1 MPYLDSARGDTTAEG
16 GRKRPD
22 RSPLADEAALIARS
36 ARSIE
41 AALLAE
47 EPPRGAAG
55 GSGGA
60 RGSSIDDPFLDL
72 WEDTPAPAPPMQRA
86 PQGPP
91 PRPPA
96 GPSGRGGGG
105 RGRRRPRKARAV
117 ILLTLAS
124 ALILVAVGVGGY
136 PFYTDSQASRHQKT
150 LRKQLTADT
159 GLAGAARDKLIQEYR
174 DRTFANGS
182 PITRLVIPKLNVDTI
197 VVEGTDD
204 QALSVGAGHYPQSPL
219 PGEVGN
225 VAIAGHRT
233 MNGHPFGDLDKL
245 APGDQIILQTPFAQY
260 TYQVVPGFG
269 GHADPWVTTPTDWTV
284 ISFPTQ
290 DHLLT
295 LTTCNPKGQ
304 KTQRLIARAT
314 LVKTQ
319 NET

>member
-1 MPYLDSARGDTTAEG
+1 MRDAIRRPTRQQSLGAEAAQIAQSARD
-16 GRKRPD
+16 
-22 RSPLADEAALIARS
+22 
-36 ARSIE
+36 IE
-41 AALLAE
+41 TALLAE
-47 EPPRGAAG
+47 TPSLERISSRQP
-55 GSGGA
+55 GA
-60 RGSSIDDPFLDL
+60 RPGAPDDPFLDL
-72 WEDTPAPAPPMQRA
+72 FPTPPTYPPTRGG
-86 PQGPP
+86 PTGPP

-96 GPSGRGGGG
+96 PPSGGSGRG
-105 RGRRRPRKARAV
+105 RQPRKPRKAKAV
-117 ILLTLAS
+117 ILLSLAV

-136 PFYTDSQASRHQKT
+136 PFYTDIMAARHQKT
-150 LRKQLTADT
+150 LRAQLAQDG
-159 GLAGAARDKLIQEYR
+159 GLSGAARDKLLQEYKNR
-174 DRTFANGS
+174 VFANGS

-204 QALSVGAGHYPQSPL
+204 QALAVGAGHYPQSPL
-219 PGEVGN
+219 PGDVGN

-245 APGDQIILQTPFAQY
+245 APGDQILLQTPFAQY
-260 TYQVVPGFG
+260 TYQVVPAFA
-269 GHADPWVTTPTDWTV
+269 GHADPWVTTPEDWTV

-314 LVKTQ
+314 LVGTQ